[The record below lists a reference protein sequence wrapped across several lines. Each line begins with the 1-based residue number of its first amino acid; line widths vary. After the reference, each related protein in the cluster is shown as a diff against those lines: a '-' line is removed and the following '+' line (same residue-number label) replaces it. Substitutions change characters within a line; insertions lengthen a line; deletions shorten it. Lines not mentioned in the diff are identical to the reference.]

1 MRALAWRLV
10 AGGLIVAL
18 ALAASGGALERAR
31 FGATDDEAL
40 ARVEAEL
47 RRQFDTSA
55 RTLTDLAAAVRADS
69 NVIRAALRD
78 RTETRRLFALV
89 SSAVSRQQ
97 GLPAGITIY
106 DAANGPL
113 AWAGRV
119 SDLAKQLVSGPPS
132 LVMVPGAL
140 GPRLVRV
147 EPVEDSGHHDLARD
161 ATIVVEQSMANLQQ
175 APGLADTAVLS
186 TSLVP
191 ATIRTPVT
199 ARGTGTARPPATGN
213 YAFTIRAPSG
223 TVLVDVEVARADL
236 AAARAD
242 WRSKTT
248 AASLI
253 ALVAALLIGVGPVLD
268 LRRHPRSNARFL
280 LATAI
285 IPIMLLAAR
294 SVLLSAVAS
303 IAGPQPFDAPANLL
317 LTALTAAGLV
327 RLGIDALERRRIA
340 KPRLPV
346 RISGETSVLG
356 DIRLAGFHIVAGMLT
371 AAVLVAYERF
381 LGRVVE
387 HTDLDVLHFSLHPL
401 SASRIAIGFA
411 LVLLHGAVIWG
422 TAMLVQAI
430 RIYWRTPR
438 ERRLRVVAALS
449 WIAGAAL
456 AAGLL
461 YLRVP
466 SLPLGPLGI
475 AIAAS
480 GGCAVVLTALPPRAR
495 RGSQTRQLV
504 AVFAGFAVPA
514 IAMYP
519 SLLWYAT
526 ASKEQLIATRYAPRA
541 ESQRNEI
548 QQGLNEAHDQ
558 IDAMPNL
565 VDFVRST
572 PTPTTDTALTVWR
585 NTSLATSR
593 LTSAIELYDA
603 DGALVSRFALN
614 LPEYTTRRNVASS
627 CEWEVFEEVLPFGA
641 SERDVTGASR
651 GICDH
656 DVIRGS
662 IVVLVMLDYRT
673 LPFMSP
679 QNPYMELLRPDGGA
693 APEGSQGND
702 IEFVGYSW
710 SRATVNGSGP
720 STWILPDEVFQR
732 AVESR
737 QPFWTTLLRDNTRF
751 RVYLT
756 NDRFGIYAMGY
767 PVPTWFGHLVN
778 LAELIVLV
786 LVLYALLVVGAAIF
800 STIATTAPV
809 DGRALLREF
818 RSSFYRKLFLA
829 FVAAVVVPVV
839 ALAYGVRTYFA
850 NQARAELEETAA
862 RTATVAQRL
871 VEDYATLQQR
881 GNSAIAPI
889 DDQIMVLV
897 SRAIDQDVNLFDGSS
912 LEATSQRDL
921 FASGLFSRRTPGT
934 VYRQIVL
941 ERRPSFVG
949 VEQLGNVPYRVA
961 SAPVRAGGRDG
972 IVMVPLPLGQQQLDR
987 QIDELDRQVIFW
999 AVLFM
1004 LLGAGAGYFF
1014 SERIADPINRLSHA
1028 TRRIARGDLDAR
1040 TVATSADELGRLV
1053 GDFNRMADDL
1063 KRQRKEL
1070 ERTQRLEAWAD
1081 MARQV
1086 AHDIKN
1092 PLTPIQLSAEHVQRI
1107 NVDHGRPLSPV
1118 IDDCVHAI
1126 LTQVTLLRQIAS
1138 EFSSFA
1144 SSPTARP
1151 EPTALYEL
1159 FEEVVTSYRTG
1170 LAGRIRITI
1179 DAAPDL
1185 PAAFID
1191 RTLFSRAVT
1200 NVIENA
1206 LHAMPGTG
1214 QLTIRAALQ
1223 DRSIVVEITDSGVG
1237 MDADALA
1244 RIFEPYFST
1253 KATGTGLGLT
1263 IAKRNI
1269 ELAGG
1274 TIAVSSERGVGSMVT
1289 IRVPVASDNLQVTS
1303 RNSELKF

>member
-1 MRALAWRLV
+1 MLEALPMRMLAWRLF
-10 AGGLIVAL
+10 AGGLLIAL
-18 ALAASGGALERAR
+18 AVAASGGAIERAR
-31 FGATDDEAL
+31 FGSTDDAAL

-47 RRQFDTSA
+47 RRQFDDSA
-55 RTLTDLAAAVRADS
+55 RSLADLAARVRSDS
-69 NVIRAALRD
+69 SVIRAAVRD
-78 RTETRRLFALV
+78 RTETRPLFDVVSNALAE
-89 SSAVSRQQ
+89 S
-97 GLPAGITIY
+97 PAGPTGITVY
-106 DAANGPL
+106 DASDRPL

-119 SDLAKQLVSGPPS
+119 SDLAKQLVSGPTA

-147 EPVEDSGHHDLARD
+147 EPVEDTGQHELARD
-161 ATIVVEQSMANLQQ
+161 ATIVVEQSMADVQQ
-175 APGLADTAVLS
+175 APGLADTAVVS

-191 ATIRTPVT
+191 ATIRTPVNV
-199 ARGTGTARPPATGN
+199 RGTQSGRPPATGN
-213 YAFTIRAPSG
+213 YNFTIRAPNG
-223 TVLVDVEVARADL
+223 GVLVDVEVARADL

-242 WRSKTT
+242 WRGKIT
-248 AASLI
+248 ATSLIVLVASLLI
-253 ALVAALLIGVGPVLD
+253 AIGPVLD
-268 LRRHPRSNARFL
+268 LRRQSRSIARFL
-280 LATAI
+280 LVSALIAV
-285 IPIMLLAAR
+285 MLLTAR
-294 SVLLSAVAS
+294 FILRLAVTS
-303 IAGPQPFDAPANLL
+303 IAGEQPFDAPAGLL
-317 LTALTAAGLV
+317 LTALASAGLV
-327 RLGIDALERRRIA
+327 RLGIDALERRRTA
-340 KPRLPV
+340 RPRPPLHVPA
-346 RISGETSVLG
+346 GGLLG
-356 DIRLAGFHIVAGMLT
+356 DARFAAWHAAAGAI
-371 AAVLVAYERF
+371 AALVLVAYERF

-387 HTDLDVLHFSLHPL
+387 QTDLDVLHFSLHPL
-401 SASRIAIGFA
+401 VASRIAIGFA
-411 LVLLHGAVIWG
+411 LVLLHGVVIWG

-430 RIYWRTPR
+430 RVYWRTPR
-438 ERRLRVVAALS
+438 EPRLGVVASLS

-456 AAGLL
+456 AVAPL
-461 YLRVP
+461 YLQVP
-466 SLPLGPLGI
+466 SLPLAPLVA
-475 AIAAS
+475 AIAAAGACS
-480 GGCAVVLTALPPRAR
+480 VVLTTLPHRLR
-495 RGSQTRQLV
+495 RGSQAGRLV
-504 AVFAGFAVPA
+504 AVFAGFVVPA

-519 SLLWYAT
+519 SLLSYAT
-526 ASKEQLIATRYAPRA
+526 ASKEQLIATKYAPRA
-541 ESQRNEI
+541 ASQRDET
-548 QQGLNEAHDQ
+548 QKGLNEALYQ
-558 IDAMPNL
+558 INAIQTL
-565 VDFVRST
+565 GDFVRNT
-572 PTPTTDTALTVWR
+572 GTTTTDSALAVWR
-585 NTSLATSR
+585 QTSLASSR
-593 LTSAIELYDA
+593 LTSAIELYGA

-614 LPEYTTRRNVASS
+614 LPEYTTPRYVATS
-627 CEWEVFEEVLPFGA
+627 CQWEIFGEVQEFGA
-641 SERDVTGASR
+641 SERDVPRASR

-656 DVIRGS
+656 GVIRGS
-662 IVVLVMLDYRT
+662 IVVRVMLDYRA

-679 QNPYMELLRPDGGA
+679 QNPYMELLRPNSGA

-710 SRATVNGSGP
+710 SRATVSASGTG
-720 STWILPDEVFQR
+720 TWILPDNVFQR
-732 AVESR
+732 AVTSR
-737 QPFWTTLLRDNTRF
+737 QPFWTTLQRDNTRF

-756 NDRFGIYAMGY
+756 NDRAGIYAIGY
-767 PVPTWFGHLVN
+767 PLPTWFGHLVN
-778 LAELIVLV
+778 LAELIVLI
-786 LVLYALLVVGAAIF
+786 LVLYTLLVVGAAIF
-800 STIATTAPV
+800 STVATNGPAH
-809 DGRALLREF
+809 GRALLREF

-839 ALAYGVRTYFA
+839 ALALGVRAYFA
-850 NQARAELEETAA
+850 NQATAELEETAA

-881 GNSAIAPI
+881 GTSAVAPI
-889 DDQIMVLV
+889 DDPIMVLV

-934 VYRQIVL
+934 VYRQILL

-949 VEQLGNVPYRVA
+949 VEELGNVPYRVA

-999 AVLFM
+999 AVLFL

-1014 SERIADPINRLSHA
+1014 AERIADPINRLSHA

-1040 TVATSADELGRLV
+1040 TAATSADELGRLV

-1070 ERTQRLEAWAD
+1070 ERSQRLEAWAD

-1126 LTQVTLLRQIAS
+1126 LTQVSLLRQIAS

-1151 EPTALYEL
+1151 EATALPEL
-1159 FEEVVTSYRTG
+1159 FEEVVASYRTG
-1170 LAGRIRITI
+1170 LTGRISIAI
-1179 DAAPDL
+1179 DAESSL
-1185 PAAFID
+1185 PPAFID
-1191 RTLFSRAVT
+1191 RTLFSRAIT

-1214 QLTIRAALQ
+1214 QLTIRATAQ
-1223 DRSIVVEITDSGVG
+1223 DPSIVVEITDTGVG
-1237 MDADALA
+1237 MDADAIA

-1253 KATGTGLGLT
+1253 KARGTGLGLT

-1274 TIAVSSERGVGSMVT
+1274 TIAVTSARGVGSTVT
-1289 IRVPVASDNLQVTS
+1289 IRVPVAATV
-1303 RNSELKF
+1303 

>member
-1 MRALAWRLV
+1 MRMLAWRLF
-10 AGGLIVAL
+10 AGGVLVAV
-18 ALAASGGALERAR
+18 AVAASGGALERAR
-31 FGATDDEAL
+31 FGASDDAAL

-47 RRQFDTSA
+47 RRQFDDSA
-55 RTLTDLAAAVRADS
+55 RSLGDLSARVRSDAS
-69 NVIRAALRD
+69 VIQVAMRD
-78 RTETRRLFALV
+78 RTETRPLFDVVSHAL
-89 SSAVSRQQ
+89 AEAQ
-97 GLPAGITIY
+97 AGPTGVTVY
-106 DAANGPL
+106 DASDRPL

-119 SDLAKQLVSGPPS
+119 SNLATQLISGPTT

-147 EPVEDSGHHDLARD
+147 EPIEDASHHELARD
-161 ATIVVEQSMANLQQ
+161 ATIVAEQSLADVQQ
-175 APGLADTAVLS
+175 TPGLADTAVVQ

-191 ATIRTPVT
+191 ATIRTPISVRGAT
-199 ARGTGTARPPATGN
+199 AARPPSTGN
-213 YAFTIRAPSG
+213 YTFTISAPNG
-223 TVLVDVEVARADL
+223 GVLAEVEVGRADL
-236 AAARAD
+236 SAARAD
-242 WRSKTT
+242 WRAKIT
-248 AASLI
+248 ATSLI
-253 ALVAALLIGVGPVLD
+253 VLVAALLISVGPVLD
-268 LRRHPRSNARFL
+268 LRRRSHTIVRFL
-280 LATAI
+280 LFSGVIGAI
-285 IPIMLLAAR
+285 LLLARFILRLAAT
-294 SVLLSAVAS
+294 SL
-303 IAGPQPFDAPANLL
+303 AGEQPFDAPAGLL

-327 RLGIDALERRRIA
+327 RLGIDALERRRTA
-340 KPRLPV
+340 EPRPPLH
-346 RISGETSVLG
+346 GAMHGVLG
-356 DIRLAGFHIVAGMLT
+356 DVRFAALQAAAGAVAAG
-371 AAVLVAYERF
+371 VLIAYERF

-411 LVLLHGAVIWG
+411 LVLLHGVVIWG

-430 RIYWRTPR
+430 RVYWRTPR
-438 ERRLRVVAALS
+438 DPRLRVVALLS
-449 WIAGAAL
+449 WVAGAAL
-456 AAGLL
+456 VVGLF

-466 SLPLGPLGI
+466 SPLPLAPLVA

-480 GGCAVVLTALPPRAR
+480 GACSVVLTALPHRLR
-495 RGSQTRQLV
+495 RGSQWGRLV
-504 AVFAGFAVPA
+504 AVFAGFVVPA

-519 SLLWYAT
+519 SLLSYAT

-541 ESQRNEI
+541 ASQRNET
-548 QQGLNEAHDQ
+548 QKGLDEALDQ
-558 IDAMPNL
+558 IDGMRTL
-565 VDFVRST
+565 VDFVRT
-572 PTPTTDTALTVWR
+572 TGTTTTDSALAVWL

-593 LTSAIELYDA
+593 LTSAIELYGA

-614 LPEYTTRRNVASS
+614 LPEYTTSRYEATS
-627 CEWEVFEEVLPFGA
+627 CDWERYEEVLPFGA
-641 SERDVTGASR
+641 SERTVPRASR
-651 GICDH
+651 GICDRG
-656 DVIRGS
+656 VIRGS
-662 IVVLVMLDYRT
+662 IVVKVMLDYRA

-679 QNPYMELLRPDGGA
+679 QNPYMELLRPDSGA

-702 IEFVGYSW
+702 IEFVSYSW
-710 SRATVNGSGP
+710 SRATVTTSGTG
-720 STWILPDEVFQR
+720 TWILPDDVFQR
-732 AVESR
+732 TVASR
-737 QPFWTTLLRDNTRF
+737 QPFWTTLQRDNTRF

-756 NDRFGIYAMGY
+756 NDRGGIYAIGY
-767 PVPTWFGHLVN
+767 PIPTFFGHLVN

-786 LVLYALLVVGAAIF
+786 LVLYTLLVVGAAIF
-800 STIATTAPV
+800 STLATNGPAH
-809 DGRALLREF
+809 GRALLREF

-850 NQARAELEETAA
+850 NQAQAELEETAA

-881 GNSAIAPI
+881 GTSAVAPI

-921 FASGLFSRRTPGT
+921 FASGLFSLRTPGV
-934 VYRQIVL
+934 VYQQILL

-961 SAPVRAGGRDG
+961 AAPVRAGGRDG

-999 AVLFM
+999 TVLF
-1004 LLGAGAGYFF
+1004 LFLGAGAGYFF
-1014 SERIADPINRLSHA
+1014 AERIADPINRLSHA

-1040 TVATSADELGRLV
+1040 TAATSADELGRLV

-1070 ERTQRLEAWAD
+1070 ERSQRLEAWAD

-1126 LTQVTLLRQIAS
+1126 LTQVSLLRQIAS

-1151 EPTALYEL
+1151 EPTALTDL
-1159 FEEVVTSYRTG
+1159 FEEVVSPYRTG
-1170 LAGRIRITI
+1170 LTGRISITI
-1179 DAAPDL
+1179 DAESSL
-1185 PAAFID
+1185 PLAFID

-1214 QLTIRAALQ
+1214 QLTIRASAQ
-1223 DRSIVVEITDSGVG
+1223 DQSIVVEITDTGVG
-1237 MDADALA
+1237 MDADAIA

-1253 KATGTGLGLT
+1253 KARGTGLGLT

-1274 TIAVSSERGVGSMVT
+1274 TIAVSSARGVGSTVT
-1289 IRVPVASDNLQVTS
+1289 IRVPIAAVV
-1303 RNSELKF
+1303 

>member
-1 MRALAWRLV
+1 MRKLAWRLF
-10 AGGLIVAL
+10 AGGLVL
-18 ALAASGGALERAR
+18 ALVVAASGGAIERAR
-31 FGATDDEAL
+31 FGSTDDEAL

-47 RRQFDTSA
+47 RQQFDASA
-55 RTLTDLAAAVRADS
+55 RSLGEMAANVRSHSSVIHAAV
-69 NVIRAALRD
+69 RD
-78 RTETRRLFALV
+78 RTETKPLFDVV
-89 SSAVSRQQ
+89 SSALGQSPT
-97 GLPAGITIY
+97 GPAGITVY
-106 DAANGPL
+106 DASDRPL

-119 SDLAKQLVSGPPS
+119 SDLAKQLITGPTA

-147 EPVEDSGHHDLARD
+147 EPVEDEAHHDLARD
-161 ATIVVEQSMANLQQ
+161 ATIVVEQSTANLQQ

-199 ARGTGTARPPATGN
+199 VRGTSAAQPPATGN
-213 YAFTIRAPSG
+213 FTFTIRAPNG
-223 TVLVDVEVARADL
+223 GVLVNVEVARADL

-242 WRSKTT
+242 WRNKTT

-253 ALVAALLIGVGPVLD
+253 VLVAALLISVGPVLD
-268 LRRHPRSNARFL
+268 VRRQSRSIARFL
-280 LATAI
+280 L
-285 IPIMLLAAR
+285 
-294 SVLLSAVAS
+294 VSAV
-303 IAGPQPFDAPANLL
+303 IAVILLVARFILRLAVTSVSGEQPFDAPAGLL
-317 LTALTAAGLV
+317 LTALTTAGLV
-327 RLGIDALERRRIA
+327 RLGIDALERRRTA
-340 KPRLPV
+340 GSRPPLHAAA
-346 RISGETSVLG
+346 SGVLG
-356 DIRLAGFHIVAGMLT
+356 DARFAALHAAAGAL
-371 AAVLVAYERF
+371 AAVILAAYERF
-381 LGRVVE
+381 LGGVVE

-401 SASRIAIGFA
+401 VASRIAIGFG
-411 LVLLHGAVIWG
+411 LVLLHGVVIWG
-422 TAMLVQAI
+422 TAMIVQAI
-430 RIYWRTPR
+430 RVYWRTPR
-438 ERRLRVVAALS
+438 DPRLRVVASLS
-449 WIAGAAL
+449 WIAGAGLVVAL
-456 AAGLL
+456 IAF
-461 YLRVP
+461 RTP
-466 SLPLGPLGI
+466 SLPVWPLI
-475 AIAAS
+475 AAIAAAGS
-480 GGCAVVLTALPPRAR
+480 CSVVLTTLPRRLR
-495 RGSQTRQLV
+495 RGSQVGRLV
-504 AVFAGFAVPA
+504 AVFAGFVVPA

-519 SLLWYAT
+519 SLLSYAT
-526 ASKEQLIATRYAPRA
+526 ASKERLIATRYAPRA
-541 ESQRNEI
+541 ANQRNQV
-548 QQGLNEAHDQ
+548 QQALAETRSQ
-558 IDAMPNL
+558 IDRMKTL
-565 VDFVRST
+565 GDFVRST
-572 PTPTTDTALTVWR
+572 GTPTTDSALAVWR
-585 NTSLATSR
+585 TTSLASSR
-593 LTSAIELYDA
+593 LTSAIELYGA

-614 LPEYTTRRNVASS
+614 LPEYTTPRYEATS
-627 CEWEVFEEVLPFGA
+627 CQWEVFEEVQLFGA
-641 SERDVTGASR
+641 SERDVPRASK

-656 DVIRGS
+656 GVVRGS
-662 IVVLVMLDYRT
+662 IVVRVMLDYRA
-673 LPFMSP
+673 LPFRTP
-679 QNPYMELLRPDGGA
+679 QNPYMELLRPDSGA

-710 SRATVNGSGP
+710 SRATVNGSGT
-720 STWILPDEVFQR
+720 STWALPDDVFQR

-737 QPFWTTLLRDNTRF
+737 QPFWTTLQRDNTRF

-756 NDRFGIYAMGY
+756 NDRSGIYALGY

-786 LVLYALLVVGAAIF
+786 LVLYTLLVIGAAIF
-800 STIATTAPV
+800 STVATTAPAH
-809 DGRALLREF
+809 GRALLREF

-829 FVAAVVVPVV
+829 FVVAVVVPVV
-839 ALAYGVRTYFA
+839 VLAYGVRTYFA
-850 NQARAELEETAA
+850 NQAQADLEETAA

-881 GNSAIAPI
+881 GTTSAVAPI

-921 FASGLFSRRTPGT
+921 FASGLFSLRTPSM
-934 VYRQIVL
+934 VYQQIVL

-961 SAPVRAGGRDG
+961 SAPVRAGGREG

-999 AVLFM
+999 AVLF
-1004 LLGAGAGYFF
+1004 LILGAGAGYFF
-1014 SERIADPINRLSHA
+1014 AERIADPINRLSHA

-1040 TVATSADELGRLV
+1040 TAATSADELGRLV

-1070 ERTQRLEAWAD
+1070 ERSQRLEAWAD

-1092 PLTPIQLSAEHVQRI
+1092 PLTPIQLSAEHVKRI

-1118 IDDCVHAI
+1118 VDDCVHAI
-1126 LTQVTLLRQIAS
+1126 LTQVSLLRQIAA

-1151 EPTALYEL
+1151 EPTALPEL
-1159 FEEVVTSYRTG
+1159 LEEVVAPYRTG
-1170 LAGRIRITI
+1170 LAERISITI
-1179 DAAPDL
+1179 DAAPTL
-1185 PAAFID
+1185 PLAIID
-1191 RTLFSRAVT
+1191 RTLFSRAVI

-1214 QLTIRAALQ
+1214 QLTIGATSQ
-1223 DRSIVVEITDSGVG
+1223 DQSIVVEITDTGVG
-1237 MDADALA
+1237 MDADAIA

-1274 TIAVSSERGVGSMVT
+1274 TISVSSARGVGSTVT
-1289 IRVPVASDNLQVTS
+1289 IRVPVAAIV
-1303 RNSELKF
+1303 

>member
-1 MRALAWRLV
+1 M
-10 AGGLIVAL
+10 
-18 ALAASGGALERAR
+18 
-31 FGATDDEAL
+31 
-40 ARVEAEL
+40 
-47 RRQFDTSA
+47 
-55 RTLTDLAAAVRADS
+55 
-69 NVIRAALRD
+69 
-78 RTETRRLFALV
+78 
-89 SSAVSRQQ
+89 
-97 GLPAGITIY
+97 
-106 DAANGPL
+106 
-113 AWAGRV
+113 
-119 SDLAKQLVSGPPS
+119 
-132 LVMVPGAL
+132 
-140 GPRLVRV
+140 
-147 EPVEDSGHHDLARD
+147 
-161 ATIVVEQSMANLQQ
+161 
-175 APGLADTAVLS
+175 
-186 TSLVP
+186 
-191 ATIRTPVT
+191 
-199 ARGTGTARPPATGN
+199 
-213 YAFTIRAPSG
+213 
-223 TVLVDVEVARADL
+223 
-236 AAARAD
+236 
-242 WRSKTT
+242 
-248 AASLI
+248 
-253 ALVAALLIGVGPVLD
+253 
-268 LRRHPRSNARFL
+268 
-280 LATAI
+280 ATAI
-285 IPIMLLAAR
+285 IAMILLVAR
-294 SVLLSAVAS
+294 FILLSAVIS
-303 IAGPQPFDAPANLL
+303 VAGPQPFDAPANLL
-317 LTALTAAGLV
+317 LSALTVAGLV
-327 RLGIDALERRRIA
+327 RLGIDALERRRMVG
-340 KPRLPV
+340 PRLPLRV
-346 RISGETSVLG
+346 KIGAGAL
-356 DIRLAGFHIVAGMLT
+356 DDLRLAGLYAAAGILA
-371 AAVLVAYERF
+371 AAVLTGYERF

-401 SASRIAIGFA
+401 AASRIAVGFA

-422 TAMLVQAI
+422 TAMPVQAI

-438 ERRLRVVAALS
+438 EPRLRVVAALG
-449 WIAGAAL
+449 WIAGAVVAV
-456 AAGLL
+456 GLISHW
-461 YLRVP
+461 VP

-480 GGCAVVLTALPPRAR
+480 GGCAVVLTALPRQAR
-495 RGSQTRQLV
+495 GGSQTRRLV

-519 SLLWYAT
+519 SLLSYAT

-541 ESQRNEI
+541 ASQRNEV
-548 QQGLNEAHDQ
+548 QQGLNEALEQ
-558 IDAMPNL
+558 INAMKSL

-572 PTPTTDTALTVWR
+572 PAPTTDSALAVWR

-593 LTSAIELYDA
+593 LTSAIELYAA

-614 LPEYTTRRNVASS
+614 LPEYTTPRYQASK
-627 CEWEVFEEVLPFGA
+627 CEWDVFEEVLPFGA
-641 SERDVTGASR
+641 SERDVPRASR

-656 DVIRGS
+656 GVIRGS
-662 IVVLVMLDYRT
+662 IVVRVMLDYRA
-673 LPFMSP
+673 LPFTSP
-679 QNPYMELLRPDGGA
+679 QNPYMELLRPDSEA

-710 SRATVNGSGP
+710 SRATVNGSGT
-720 STWILPDEVFQR
+720 STWILPDDVFQR
-732 AVESR
+732 VVASR
-737 QPFWTTLLRDNTRF
+737 QPFWTTLSRDRTRF
-751 RVYLT
+751 RVYVT
-756 NDRFGIYAMGY
+756 NDRGGIYAMGY

-786 LVLYALLVVGAAIF
+786 LVLYALLVLGAAVF
-800 STIATTAPV
+800 STVATTAPA

-839 ALAYGVRTYFA
+839 ALAFGVRTYFA
-850 NQARAELEETAA
+850 NQARAELEETAG

-881 GNSAIAPI
+881 GTTAIAPI

-999 AVLFM
+999 AVLFL
-1004 LLGAGAGYFF
+1004 LLGAGMGYLIA
-1014 SERIADPINRLSHA
+1014 ERIADPINRLSHA

-1040 TVATSADELGRLV
+1040 TAATSVDELGRLV

-1092 PLTPIQLSAEHVQRI
+1092 PLTPIQLSAEHAKRI
-1107 NVDHGRPLSPV
+1107 NADHGRPLSPV
-1118 IDDCVHAI
+1118 LEECVHAI
-1126 LTQVTLLRQIAS
+1126 LTQVSLLRQIAS

-1151 EPTALYEL
+1151 EPTALPEL
-1159 FEEVVTSYRTG
+1159 FEEVVAPYRTG
-1170 LAGRIRITI
+1170 LDGRIRITV
-1179 DAAPDL
+1179 DAASSL
-1185 PAAFID
+1185 PPAYID
-1191 RTLFSRAVT
+1191 RTLFSRALT

-1214 QLTIRAALQ
+1214 QLAIRATVQ
-1223 DRSIVVEITDSGVG
+1223 DLAIVVEIADTGVG
-1237 MDADALA
+1237 MDADAIA

-1263 IAKRNI
+1263 IAKRNV
-1269 ELAGG
+1269 EVAGG
-1274 TIAVSSERGVGSMVT
+1274 TIAVTSARGVGSTVT
-1289 IRVPVASDNLQVTS
+1289 IRVPVATATA
-1303 RNSELKF
+1303 

>member
-1 MRALAWRLV
+1 MRTLAWRLV
-10 AGGLIVAL
+10 AGGLLVAL
-18 ALAASGGALERAR
+18 AVAAAGGALERAR
-31 FGATDDEAL
+31 FGSTDDEAL

-47 RRQFDTSA
+47 RRQFDASA
-55 RTLTDLAAAVRADS
+55 RSLSDLASSVRADS
-69 NVIRAALRD
+69 SVIHAALRD
-78 RTETRRLFALV
+78 RTESSRLFDVVSNALGQHQEGPTGV
-89 SSAVSRQQ
+89 TV
-97 GLPAGITIY
+97 Y
-106 DAANGPL
+106 DASDRPL

-119 SDLAKQLVSGPPS
+119 SDLAKQLVSGPLT

-147 EPVEDSGHHDLARD
+147 EPVEDTAHHDLARD
-161 ATIVVEQSMANLQQ
+161 ATIVVEQSMADLQQ

-186 TSLVP
+186 TSLAP
-191 ATIRTPVT
+191 ATIRTPVIV
-199 ARGTGTARPPATGN
+199 RGTSVARPPVTGN
-213 YAFTIRAPSG
+213 YTFTIRAPG
-223 TVLVDVEVARADL
+223 GGVLADVEVARADL
-236 AAARAD
+236 TAARAD
-242 WRSKTT
+242 WRGKTT

-268 LRRHPRSNARFL
+268 LRRQTRSNARFL
-280 LATAI
+280 LGSLVVAAILLTARFI
-285 IPIMLLAAR
+285 LRQAVT
-294 SVLLSAVAS
+294 SV
-303 IAGPQPFDAPANLL
+303 AGPQPFDAPAGLL

-327 RLGIDALERRRIA
+327 RLGVDALERRRTA
-340 KPRLPV
+340 RPRARLHAAA
-346 RISGETSVLG
+346 GGWLG
-356 DIRLAGFHIVAGMLT
+356 DARLAGLHAAAGML
-371 AAVLVAYERF
+371 AATVLAAYERF
-381 LGRVVE
+381 LGQVVE

-401 SASRIAIGFA
+401 VASRIAIGFA
-411 LVLLHGAVIWG
+411 LLLLHGAVIWG

-438 ERRLRVVAALS
+438 EPRLRVVSLLS
-449 WIAGAAL
+449 WVAGAAL
-456 AAGLL
+456 AVALL
-461 YLRVP
+461 ELRVP
-466 SLPLGPLGI
+466 LLPTGPLI
-475 AIAAS
+475 AAIAAAGACS
-480 GGCAVVLTALPPRAR
+480 VVLTALPRRLR
-495 RGSQTRQLV
+495 RGSQAGRLV
-504 AVFAGFAVPA
+504 AVFAGFVVPA

-526 ASKEQLIATRYAPRA
+526 AAKEQLIVTRYAPRA
-541 ESQRNEI
+541 ASQRQEV
-548 QQGLNEAHDQ
+548 QRGLTEALYQ
-558 IDAMPNL
+558 INAMPAL

-572 PTPTTDTALTVWR
+572 PTPTTDSALAVWR

-593 LTSAIELYDA
+593 LTSAIELYGA

-614 LPEYTTRRNVASS
+614 LAEYTTPRYEASS
-627 CEWEVFEEVLPFGA
+627 CDEWEVFEEVLPFGA
-641 SERDVTGASR
+641 SERDVARASR
-651 GICDH
+651 GICDRGAL
-656 DVIRGS
+656 RGS
-662 IVVLVMLDYRT
+662 IVVRVMLDYRA

-679 QNPYMELLRPDGGA
+679 QNPYIELLRPDTGA

-702 IEFVGYSW
+702 IEFVVYNW
-710 SRATVNGSGP
+710 SRATVNGSST
-720 STWILPDEVFQR
+720 STWILPDDVFQR
-732 AVESR
+732 AVASR
-737 QPFWTTLLRDNTRF
+737 QPFWTTLQRDNTRF

-756 NDRFGIYAMGY
+756 NDRGGINALGY

-786 LVLYALLVVGAAIF
+786 LVLYTLLVAGAAVF
-800 STIATTAPV
+800 SAVATRGPSH
-809 DGRALLREF
+809 GRALLREF
-818 RSSFYRKLFLA
+818 RTSFYRKLFLA
-829 FVAAVVVPVV
+829 FVGAVVVPVV

-850 NQARAELEETAA
+850 NQAQAELEETAA

-881 GNSAIAPI
+881 GTSAIAPI

-897 SRAIDQDVNLFDGSS
+897 SRAIDQDVNLFDGST

-921 FASGLFSRRTPGT
+921 FASGLFSLRTPST
-934 VYRQIVL
+934 VYRQILL

-999 AVLFM
+999 AVLF
-1004 LLGAGAGYFF
+1004 LILGAGAGYFLA
-1014 SERIADPINRLSHA
+1014 ERIADPINRLSHA

-1040 TVATSADELGRLV
+1040 TAATSADELGRLV

-1063 KRQRKEL
+1063 GRQRKEL

-1092 PLTPIQLSAEHVQRI
+1092 PLTPIQLSAEHVHRI
-1107 NVDHGRPLSPV
+1107 NADHGRPLSPV
-1118 IDDCVHAI
+1118 VDECVHAI
-1126 LTQVTLLRQIAS
+1126 LTQVSLLRQIAS

-1151 EPTALYEL
+1151 EPTALHEL
-1159 FEEVVTSYRTG
+1159 FEEVVAPYRTG

-1179 DAAPDL
+1179 DTAPTL
-1185 PAAFID
+1185 PAALID

-1214 QLTIRAALQ
+1214 QLTIRAAAQ
-1223 DRSIVVEITDSGVG
+1223 DQSIVVEIADTGVG
-1237 MDADALA
+1237 MDADAIA

-1274 TIAVSSERGVGSMVT
+1274 TIAVSSARGVGSTVT
-1289 IRVPVASDNLQVTS
+1289 IHVPVAEAL
-1303 RNSELKF
+1303 L

>member
-1 MRALAWRLV
+1 MRMLAWRLF
-10 AGGLIVAL
+10 AGGVLVAL
-18 ALAASGGALERAR
+18 AVAASGGALERAR
-31 FGATDDEAL
+31 FGASDDAAL

-47 RRQFDTSA
+47 RRQFDDSA
-55 RTLTDLAAAVRADS
+55 RSLGNLSARVRSDAS
-69 NVIRAALRD
+69 VIQVAMRD
-78 RTETRRLFALV
+78 RTETRPLFDVVSNAL
-89 SSAVSRQQ
+89 AEAQ
-97 GLPAGITIY
+97 AGPTGVTVY
-106 DAANGPL
+106 DASDRPI

-119 SDLAKQLVSGPPS
+119 SNLATQLISGPTT

-147 EPVEDSGHHDLARD
+147 EPIEDPSRHELVRD
-161 ATIVVEQSMANLQQ
+161 ATIVAEQSLTDVQQ
-175 APGLADTAVLS
+175 TPGLADTAVVP

-191 ATIRTPVT
+191 ATIRTPISVRGAT
-199 ARGTGTARPPATGN
+199 AARPPSTGN
-213 YAFTIRAPSG
+213 YTFTISAPNG
-223 TVLVDVEVARADL
+223 GVLAEVEVARADL
-236 AAARAD
+236 SAARAD
-242 WRSKTT
+242 WRAKIT
-248 AASLI
+248 ATSLI
-253 ALVAALLIGVGPVLD
+253 VLVGALLISIGPVLD
-268 LRRHPRSNARFL
+268 LRRRSHSIARFL
-280 LATAI
+280 LFSGVVAAI
-285 IPIMLLAAR
+285 LLLARFILRLAAT
-294 SVLLSAVAS
+294 SL
-303 IAGPQPFDAPANLL
+303 AGEQPFDAPAGLL

-327 RLGIDALERRRIA
+327 RLAIDALERRRTA
-340 KPRLPV
+340 EPRPPV
-346 RISGETSVLG
+346 HAAMHGVLG
-356 DIRLAGFHIVAGMLT
+356 DVRFAALHAAAGAV
-371 AAVLVAYERF
+371 AAVVLIAYERF

-401 SASRIAIGFA
+401 SASRLAIGFA
-411 LVLLHGAVIWG
+411 LVLLHGVVIWG

-430 RIYWRTPR
+430 RVYWRTPR
-438 ERRLRVVAALS
+438 DQRLRVVALIS
-449 WIAGAAL
+449 WVVGAAL
-456 AAGLL
+456 VVGLF

-466 SLPLGPLGI
+466 SPLPLAPLVA
-475 AIAAS
+475 AIAAAGACS
-480 GGCAVVLTALPPRAR
+480 VVLTALPHRLR
-495 RGSQTRQLV
+495 RGSQWGRLV
-504 AVFAGFAVPA
+504 AVFAGFVVPA

-519 SLLWYAT
+519 SLLSYAT
-526 ASKEQLIATRYAPRA
+526 AGKEQLIATRYAPRA
-541 ESQRNEI
+541 ASQRNET
-548 QQGLNEAHDQ
+548 QQGLYKALEQ
-558 IDAMPNL
+558 IDAMRTL
-565 VDFVRST
+565 ADFVRT
-572 PTPTTDTALTVWR
+572 TGTTTTDSALAVWLS
-585 NTSLATSR
+585 TSLATSR
-593 LTSAIELYDA
+593 LTSAIELYGA

-614 LPEYTTRRNVASS
+614 LPEYTTSRYEATN
-627 CEWEVFEEVLPFGA
+627 CDWEIFEEVLPFGA
-641 SERDVTGASR
+641 SERNVPRASK

-656 DVIRGS
+656 GVIRGS
-662 IVVLVMLDYRT
+662 IVVKVMLDYRA
-673 LPFMSP
+673 LPFMIP
-679 QNPYMELLRPDGGA
+679 QNPYMELLRPNSGA

-702 IEFVGYSW
+702 IEFVSYSW
-710 SRATVNGSGP
+710 SRATVSASGTG
-720 STWILPDEVFQR
+720 TWILPDDVFQR
-732 AVESR
+732 AVASR
-737 QPFWTTLLRDNTRF
+737 QPFWTTLQRDNTRF

-756 NDRFGIYAMGY
+756 NDRGGIYAIGY
-767 PVPTWFGHLVN
+767 PMPTWFGHLVN

-786 LVLYALLVVGAAIF
+786 LVLYTLLVVGAAIF
-800 STIATTAPV
+800 SLATNGPAH
-809 DGRALLREF
+809 GRALLREF

-850 NQARAELEETAA
+850 NQAQAELEETAA

-881 GNSAIAPI
+881 GTSAVAPI

-921 FASGLFSRRTPGT
+921 FASGLFSLRTPAM
-934 VYRQIVL
+934 VYQQILL

-961 SAPVRAGGRDG
+961 AAPVRAGGRDG

-999 AVLFM
+999 TVLF
-1004 LLGAGAGYFF
+1004 LFLGAGAGYFF
-1014 SERIADPINRLSHA
+1014 AERIADPINRLSHA

-1040 TVATSADELGRLV
+1040 TAATSADELGRLV

-1070 ERTQRLEAWAD
+1070 ERSQRLEAWAD

-1126 LTQVTLLRQIAS
+1126 LTQVSLLRQIAS

-1151 EPTALYEL
+1151 EPTALSDL
-1159 FEEVVTSYRTG
+1159 FEEVVSPYRTG
-1170 LAGRIRITI
+1170 LTGRISIAI
-1179 DAAPDL
+1179 DAESDL
-1185 PAAFID
+1185 PLAFID

-1214 QLTIRAALQ
+1214 QLTIRAAAQ
-1223 DRSIVVEITDSGVG
+1223 DQSIVVEITDTGVG
-1237 MDADALA
+1237 MDADAIA

-1253 KATGTGLGLT
+1253 KARGTGLGLT

-1274 TIAVSSERGVGSMVT
+1274 TIAVSSARGVGSTVT
-1289 IRVPVASDNLQVTS
+1289 IRVPIAAAV
-1303 RNSELKF
+1303 

>member
-1 MRALAWRLV
+1 MLEALLMRMLAWRLF
-10 AGGLIVAL
+10 AGGLLIAL
-18 ALAASGGALERAR
+18 VVAASGGAIERAR
-31 FGATDDEAL
+31 FGSTDDAAL

-47 RRQFDTSA
+47 RRQFDDSA
-55 RTLTDLAAAVRADS
+55 RSLADLAARVRSDS
-69 NVIRAALRD
+69 SVIRAAVRD
-78 RTETRRLFALV
+78 RTETRPLFDVVSNAL
-89 SSAVSRQQ
+89 AESR
-97 GLPAGITIY
+97 AGPTGVTVY
-106 DAANGPL
+106 DATDRPL

-119 SDLAKQLVSGPPS
+119 SDLAKQLVSGPTA

-147 EPVEDSGHHDLARD
+147 EPVEDAGHHELARD
-161 ATIVVEQSMANLQQ
+161 ATIVVEQSMAEVQQ
-175 APGLADTAVLS
+175 APGLADTAIVS

-191 ATIRTPVT
+191 ATIRTPINVRAT
-199 ARGTGTARPPATGN
+199 SGRPPATGN
-213 YAFTIRAPSG
+213 YNFTIRAPNG
-223 TVLVDVEVARADL
+223 GVLVEVEVARADL

-242 WRSKTT
+242 WRGKIT
-248 AASLI
+248 ATSLIVLVASLLI
-253 ALVAALLIGVGPVLD
+253 AIGPVLD
-268 LRRHPRSNARFL
+268 LRRRTHSIARFL
-280 LATAI
+280 LVSAVVAV
-285 IPIMLLAAR
+285 MLLTAR
-294 SVLLSAVAS
+294 FILRLAVTS
-303 IAGPQPFDAPANLL
+303 LAGEQPFDAPAGLL
-317 LTALTAAGLV
+317 LTALASAGLV
-327 RLGIDALERRRIA
+327 RLGIDALERRRTA
-340 KPRLPV
+340 RPRPPLHLAL
-346 RISGETSVLG
+346 GGMLG
-356 DIRLAGFHIVAGMLT
+356 DARFAAWHAAAGAI
-371 AAVLVAYERF
+371 AAVVLVAYERF

-401 SASRIAIGFA
+401 VASRIAIGFA
-411 LVLLHGAVIWG
+411 LVLLHGVVIWG

-430 RIYWRTPR
+430 RVYWRTPR
-438 ERRLRVVAALS
+438 EPRLRVVASLS
-449 WIAGAAL
+449 WITGAAV
-456 AAGLL
+456 AVGLL
-461 YLRVP
+461 YLRTP
-466 SLPLGPLGI
+466 SLPLGPLVA
-475 AIAAS
+475 AIAAAGACS
-480 GGCAVVLTALPPRAR
+480 VVLTALPHRLR
-495 RGSQTRQLV
+495 RGSQAGRLV
-504 AVFAGFAVPA
+504 AVFAGFVVPA

-519 SLLWYAT
+519 SLLSYAT
-526 ASKEQLIATRYAPRA
+526 ASKEQLIATKYAPRA
-541 ESQRNEI
+541 ASLRNET
-548 QQGLNEAHDQ
+548 QQGLTEARNQ
-558 IDAMPNL
+558 IDAMPTL

-572 PTPTTDTALTVWR
+572 GTTTTDSALAVWR
-585 NTSLATSR
+585 NTSLARSR
-593 LTSAIELYDA
+593 LTSAIELYGA

-614 LPEYTTRRNVASS
+614 LPEYTSPRYEATT
-627 CEWEVFEEVLPFGA
+627 CLWEVYEEVLPFGA
-641 SERDVTGASR
+641 SERYVPRASR

-656 DVIRGS
+656 GVIHGS
-662 IVVLVMLDYRT
+662 IVVKVMLDYRA

-679 QNPYMELLRPDGGA
+679 QNPYVELLRPNSGA

-710 SRATVNGSGP
+710 SRATVTASGTG
-720 STWILPDEVFQR
+720 TWILPDDVFER
-732 AVESR
+732 AVASR
-737 QPFWTTLLRDNTRF
+737 QPFWTTLQRDNTRF

-756 NDRFGIYAMGY
+756 NDRGGIYAIGY
-767 PVPTWFGHLVN
+767 PLPTWFGHMVN
-778 LAELIVLV
+778 LAELIVLI
-786 LVLYALLVVGAAIF
+786 LVLYTILVVGAAIF
-800 STIATTAPV
+800 STVATTGPAH
-809 DGRALLREF
+809 GRALLREF

-881 GNSAIAPI
+881 GTSAPI

-921 FASGLFSRRTPGT
+921 FASGLFSLRTPGT
-934 VYRQIVL
+934 VYRQILL

-949 VEQLGNVPYRVA
+949 VEELGNVPYRVA
-961 SAPVRAGGRDG
+961 AAPVRAGGRDG

-999 AVLFM
+999 AVLF
-1004 LLGAGAGYFF
+1004 LILGAGAGYFF
-1014 SERIADPINRLSHA
+1014 AERIADPINRLSHA

-1040 TVATSADELGRLV
+1040 TAATSADELGRLV

-1070 ERTQRLEAWAD
+1070 ERSQRLEAWAD

-1118 IDDCVHAI
+1118 VDECVHAI
-1126 LTQVTLLRQIAS
+1126 LTQVSLLRQLAS

-1151 EPTALYEL
+1151 EPTALPEL
-1159 FEEVVTSYRTG
+1159 FEEVVAPYRTG
-1170 LAGRIRITI
+1170 LTGRISITI
-1179 DAAPDL
+1179 QAESSL
-1185 PAAFID
+1185 PLAFID
-1191 RTLFSRAVT
+1191 RTLFARAVT

-1214 QLTIRAALQ
+1214 QLTIRATAQ
-1223 DRSIVVEITDSGVG
+1223 DPSIVVEITDTGVG
-1237 MDADALA
+1237 MDADAIA

-1253 KATGTGLGLT
+1253 KARGTGLGLT

-1274 TIAVSSERGVGSMVT
+1274 TIAVTSARGVGSTVT
-1289 IRVPVASDNLQVTS
+1289 IRVPVAVAVS
-1303 RNSELKF
+1303 

>member
-1 MRALAWRLV
+1 MLEAHPMRTLAWRLF
-10 AGGLIVAL
+10 AGGLLVAL
-18 ALAASGGALERAR
+18 AVAASGGALERAR
-31 FGATDDEAL
+31 FGATDDEAM

-55 RTLTDLAAAVRADS
+55 RALGDLAATVRADS
-69 NVIRAALRD
+69 SAIRAAPRD
-78 RTETRRLFALV
+78 RTEARRLFDVV
-89 SSAVSRQQ
+89 SNAVARQQ
-97 GLPAGITIY
+97 ALPAGITIY
-106 DAANGPL
+106 DTANRPL

-119 SDLAKQLVSGPPS
+119 SDLAKQLVSGPPA

-147 EPVEDSGHHDLARD
+147 EPVEDTAHHDLARD
-161 ATIVVEQSMANLQQ
+161 ATIVVEQSMADLQQ

-199 ARGTGTARPPATGN
+199 ARVAAAARPPATGN
-213 YAFTIRAPSG
+213 YTFTIRAPSG
-223 TVLVDVEVARADL
+223 AVLADVEVARADL

-242 WRSKTT
+242 WRRKTT

-253 ALVAALLIGVGPVLD
+253 ALVAALLVCVGPVLD
-268 LRRHPRSNARFL
+268 LRRRARSNARFVA
-280 LATAI
+280 ATAI
-285 IPIMLLAAR
+285 IPII
-294 SVLLSAVAS
+294 LLSARSILLSALAS
-303 IAGPQPFDAPANLL
+303 IAGPQPFDGPANLL
-317 LTALTAAGLV
+317 LSALTAAGLV
-327 RLGIDALERRRIA
+327 RLGIDLLERRRVA
-340 KPRLPV
+340 RPRPPL
-346 RISGETSVLG
+346 RSSGVSSALG
-356 DIRLAGFHIVAGMLT
+356 DIRLAGLHLVAGILT
-371 AAVLVAYERF
+371 AGVLAAYERF
-381 LGRVVE
+381 LGQVVE

-422 TAMLVQAI
+422 TAMLVQAV

-438 ERRLRVVAALS
+438 EPRLRVLAALS

-461 YLRVP
+461 YWRVP

-475 AIAAS
+475 AVAAS
-480 GGCAVVLTALPPRAR
+480 GGCAVVLTALPRRAR
-495 RGSQTRQLV
+495 RGSQTRELV

-526 ASKEQLIATRYAPRA
+526 ASKEQLIAKKYAPRA
-541 ESQRNEI
+541 ASQRNEV
-548 QQGLNEAHDQ
+548 QQGLYEALEQ
-558 IDAMPNL
+558 IDSMPNL
-565 VDFVRST
+565 ADFVRST
-572 PTPTTDTALTVWR
+572 PTPTTDSALAVWS
-585 NTSLATSR
+585 NTSLARSR
-593 LTSAIELYDA
+593 LTSAIELYGA

-614 LPEYTTRRNVASS
+614 LPEYTTPRYEASN
-627 CEWEVFEEVLPFGA
+627 CEWEVFEEIRPFGA
-641 SERDVTGASR
+641 SERDVPRASR
-651 GICDH
+651 GICDN

-662 IVVLVMLDYRT
+662 IIVLVMLDYRA

-679 QNPYMELLRPDGGA
+679 QNPYMELLRPDSGA

-710 SRATVNGSGP
+710 SRATVNGSGT
-720 STWILPDEVFQR
+720 STWILPEDVFQQTVR
-732 AVESR
+732 SR
-737 QPFWTTLLRDNTRF
+737 QPFWTTLSRDSTRF
-751 RVYLT
+751 RVYVT
-756 NDRFGIYAMGY
+756 NDRGGIYAMGY

-786 LVLYALLVVGAAIF
+786 LVLYTGLVVGAAVF
-800 STIATTAPV
+800 STVATTAPV
-809 DGRALLREF
+809 DGRVLLREF

-839 ALAYGVRTYFA
+839 ALAFGVRTYFA
-850 NQARAELEETAA
+850 NQARAELEETAG

-881 GNSAIAPI
+881 GTSAVASI

-897 SRAIDQDVNLFDGSS
+897 SRAIDQDVNLFDGSG

-921 FASGLFSRRTPGT
+921 FASGLFSMRTPGT
-934 VYRQIVL
+934 VYREIVL

-961 SAPVRAGGRDG
+961 AAPVRAGGRDG

-1004 LLGAGAGYFF
+1004 LLGAGVGYFF

-1028 TRRIARGDLDAR
+1028 TRRIAHGDLEAR
-1040 TVATSADELGRLV
+1040 TAATSADELGRLV

-1070 ERTQRLEAWAD
+1070 ERTQRLDAWAD

-1092 PLTPIQLSAEHVQRI
+1092 PLTPIQLSAEHVQRV
-1107 NVDHGRPLSPV
+1107 NADHGRPLSPV
-1118 IDDCVHAI
+1118 LEECVHAI
-1126 LTQVTLLRQIAS
+1126 LTQVSLLRQIAS

-1151 EPTALYEL
+1151 EPTALPEL
-1159 FEEVVTSYRTG
+1159 FEEVVAPYRTG
-1170 LAGRIRITI
+1170 LSGRIRITI
-1179 DAAPDL
+1179 DAAPNL
-1185 PAAFID
+1185 PPALID

-1206 LHAMPGTG
+1206 LHAMPGSG
-1214 QLTIRAALQ
+1214 QLAIRAAAE
-1223 DRSIVVEITDSGVG
+1223 DHRSIVIEIADSGVG
-1237 MDADALA
+1237 MDADAVA

-1274 TIAVSSERGVGSMVT
+1274 TIAVSSVRGVGSTVT
-1289 IRVPVASDNLQVTS
+1289 IRVPVAEVIRT
-1303 RNSELKF
+1303 